1 MDIYNE
7 DEDIAEQRAILE
19 SIKIFEEEEQMKNAI
34 KESLKFVN
42 NPITTQN
49 TLKTV
54 KPKTKG
60 EEQIKKPITQQSKP
74 SINKD
79 KPNPNPNPKP
89 KTLETLEEAIA
100 AEDEPEPKDEIIDE
114 EYNKIIQKL
123 FKLKTK

>member
-74 SINKD
+74 SITKD
-79 KPNPNPNPKP
+79 KPKPNPNPKP